1 MVSSGSTLTTNM
13 AGFVDGSAARSDVSF
28 IDCLPV
34 YVKELIAGG
43 AAGAIAKTTIAPLE
57 RIKILLQTRTDGF
70 QSLGVYQSLKKVL
83 KHEGVMGFYKG
94 NGASVIRIIPYA
106 ALHFMTYEQYR
117 CWILDNCTFFGSG
130 PLVDLLAGSA
140 SGGTAVLCTYPLDL
154 ARTKLAYQVVDTRT
168 KLSSGMTSLY
178 PRPAYSGIRD
188 VLTAVYREGGIS
200 GLYRGVGP
208 TLAGILPY
216 AGLKF
221 YIYEVIKTRVPEE
234 HQKSIVM
241 NLSCGATAGLLGQT
255 LTYPLD
261 VVRRQMQVGSLQ
273 SSSIQGDAR
282 YRNTYDGLSTIVRN
296 QGWRQL
302 FAGLSIN
309 YIKIVPSVA
318 VGFAMYDMMKQDRN
332 HSSTGSCQAIWPYS
346 GHYLPTEDYFK
357 EFIIFLEEH
366 DVDLANV
373 KSCAV
378 DDVSMHGEIKDPM
391 ATPRPT
397 DSKTL
402 SLSCKWTSGVGPCIG
417 CVGAH

>member
-1 MVSSGSTLTTNM
+1 MGSSQGSTLTSNM
-13 AGFVDGSAARSDVSF
+13 GGLVDGSTARRDVSF
-28 IDCLPV
+28 VDCLPV

-43 AAGAIAKTTIAPLE
+43 TAGAIAKTTIAPLE

-70 QSLGVYQSLKKVL
+70 QSLGVCQSLRKVS

-117 CWILDNCTFFGSG
+117 GWMLDNCTFFGSG
-130 PLVDLLAGSA
+130 PIVDLLAGSA

-168 KLSSGMTSLY
+168 KLNSGMRSLY
-178 PRPAYSGIRD
+178 PPAYSGIRD
-188 VLTAVYREGGIS
+188 VLTSVYREGGIR

-221 YIYEVIKTRVPEE
+221 YIYEVIKTHVPEE
-234 HQKSIVM
+234 QQKSIVM
-241 NLSCGATAGLLGQT
+241 NLSCGAMAGLLGQT
-255 LTYPLD
+255 FTYPLD

-273 SSSIQGDAR
+273 SSMIQGDTR
-282 YRNTYDGLSTIVRN
+282 YRNTYDGIATIVRN

-318 VGFAMYDMMKQDRN
+318 VGFAAYDMMKVWLRIPPRQKSQTA
-332 HSSTGSCQAIWPYS
+332 SSG
-346 GHYLPTEDYFK
+346 
-357 EFIIFLEEH
+357 
-366 DVDLANV
+366 
-373 KSCAV
+373 
-378 DDVSMHGEIKDPM
+378 
-391 ATPRPT
+391 
-397 DSKTL
+397 
-402 SLSCKWTSGVGPCIG
+402 
-417 CVGAH
+417 